1 MCIRAKGNDP
11 LTTAS
16 SWQCSPTELS
26 TCINLSGCPYFSRAT
41 QRCDCGGGLRSRDLW
56 VMSPS
61 SYQLLHSAPIKCR
74 NQGPKRAHPG
84 QSVCSV
90 HRPVSIVAHVAQ
102 VDPVRQD
109 RSPELIEPVVAG
121 LRPAALPLGYRD
133 KSALSVTIRHS
144 VQTHTHWVAQGGGP
158 AAQVSSPMLSISRPN
173 TMWVVPTIMPHP
185 GNDPGGSE
193 DNGFTGRPRS
203 LRVYYG
209 LMQCRLELRS
219 IG

>member
-1 MCIRAKGNDP
+1 MI
-11 LTTAS
+11 
-16 SWQCSPTELS
+16 
-26 TCINLSGCPYFSRAT
+26 
-41 QRCDCGGGLRSRDLW
+41 
-56 VMSPS
+56 
-61 SYQLLHSAPIKCR
+61 
-74 NQGPKRAHPG
+74 
-84 QSVCSV
+84 
-90 HRPVSIVAHVAQ
+90 
-102 VDPVRQD
+102 
-109 RSPELIEPVVAG
+109 AG

-133 KSALSVTIRHS
+133 KSALPVTIRHS
-144 VQTHTHWVAQGGGP
+144 VQTHTHWVAHGGGP

-203 LRVYYG
+203 LRVYCG